1 MEHYALVQIL
11 GIVLLVGG
19 LIAAVVGLQD
29 SLTLRE
35 RTARLIVGRFTRRT
49 LALLIG
55 GGLAALLGLL
65 LLLR

>member
-1 MEHYALVQIL
+1 MEPHALIQIL
-11 GIVLLVGG
+11 GIILLVGG
-19 LIAAVVGLQD
+19 LITAVVGLQD

-49 LALLIG
+49 LTLLIG
-55 GGLAALLGLL
+55 GGLAALLGLF

>member
-1 MEHYALVQIL
+1 MEPHALIQIL

-19 LIAAVVGLQD
+19 MIATVVGLQD

-55 GGLAALLGLL
+55 GALAALLGLF